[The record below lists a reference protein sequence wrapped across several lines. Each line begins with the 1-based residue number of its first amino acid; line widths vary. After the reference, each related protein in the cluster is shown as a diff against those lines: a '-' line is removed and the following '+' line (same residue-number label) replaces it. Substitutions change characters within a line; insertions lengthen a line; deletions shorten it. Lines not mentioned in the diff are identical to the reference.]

1 MQSAR
6 PERGQLILTFGSGFG
21 HDKSIEIR
29 KYSQLPESERPGI
42 FYAGDG
48 VSDLSAAKE
57 GDIMF
62 AKAGRDLVL
71 YCEREKVPF
80 TTFNDFSDILAVV
93 KNVVSGKVSIKDA
106 ATGRA

>member
-1 MQSAR
+1 M
-6 PERGQLILTFGSGFG
+6 LTIGSGFG

-29 KYSQLPESERPGI
+29 KYSQLPEDQRPGI
-42 FYAGDG
+42 LYAGDG

-62 AKAGRDLVL
+62 AKTGRDLVL

-80 TTFNDFSDILAVV
+80 TTFNDFSDILSVV
-93 KNVVSGKVSIKDA
+93 KNVVSGKISIKDA